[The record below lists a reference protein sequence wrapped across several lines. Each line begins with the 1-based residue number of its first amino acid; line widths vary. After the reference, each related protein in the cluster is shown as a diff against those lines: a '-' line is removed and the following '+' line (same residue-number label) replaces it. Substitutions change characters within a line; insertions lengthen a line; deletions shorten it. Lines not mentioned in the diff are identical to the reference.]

1 MTDQDSRKLE
11 CQNVNVVEVDRAQTK
26 RSLARV
32 SMQVQQVHLDL
43 TSEMSLQISKSVG
56 FHTQERQVA
65 VIRQARVTKAGI
77 LNEVTV
83 IKTIG
88 IVEKIY
94 DLPNKVQLWS
104 ELKSNLF
111 KPN

>member
-11 CQNVNVVEVDRAQTK
+11 CQNVNEVEVDRAQTK
-26 RSLARV
+26 RSLAKA
-32 SMQVQQVHLDL
+32 SMQVHQALLNL

-94 DLPNKVQLWS
+94 DLLNKVQLWL
-104 ELKSNLF
+104 ELNSHLF
-111 KPN
+111 QPN